1 MGLLSDSLAA
11 LQGLLCKGRTQV
23 CREGVGV
30 GLPWVPVKVEKPQP
44 AYILLK
50 ERLMLRDG
58 EWGEGGIIQVG
69 HLGTAPGQWA
79 ERLDGMLSKEVVV
92 GRRTQCSFLQQE
104 VAHL

>member
-1 MGLLSDSLAA
+1 
-11 LQGLLCKGRTQV
+11 
-23 CREGVGV
+23 
-30 GLPWVPVKVEKPQP
+30 
-44 AYILLK
+44 
-50 ERLMLRDG
+50 MLRDG

-69 HLGTAPGQWA
+69 HLGIAPGQWA